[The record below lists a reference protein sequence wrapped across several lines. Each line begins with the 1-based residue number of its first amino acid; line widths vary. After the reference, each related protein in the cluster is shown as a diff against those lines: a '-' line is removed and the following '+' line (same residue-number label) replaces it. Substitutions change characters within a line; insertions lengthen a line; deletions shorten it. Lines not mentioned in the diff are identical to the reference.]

1 MEMNTFSPSINVRRL
16 LEDYDEPYMYSFD
29 TICRGPIK
37 LSFVHPVCEL
47 ECCSSAGHIGIV
59 YWVAWGVLS
68 YCDNIGI

>member
-1 MEMNTFSPSINVRRL
+1 MEMNTFSLSINFRRL

-47 ECCSSAGHIGIV
+47 ECCSSAGHIGSV
-59 YWVAWGVLS
+59 LGSLRGVLS
-68 YCDNIGI
+68 YCDNIGV